1 MDQLIGSRLREARKN
16 AGMFQA
22 DAAEKMEMSRPTLSA
37 IESGKRTVT
46 AEEIIRF
53 AELYHVTSEYLLY
66 GMEESNPQVQR
77 LMSYSRMFAELTTD
91 EQKQIVSMMKNM
103 KDQRSSDD

>member
-22 DAAEKMEMSRPTLSA
+22 DAAEKMGMSRPTLSA

-66 GMEESNPQVQR
+66 GTEESNPQMLR
-77 LMSYSRMFAELTTD
+77 ILSYSKMFEELTPG
-91 EQKQIVSMMKNM
+91 EQKKILSMMKNM
-103 KDQRSSDD
+103 KDRRSSDD